1 MAKKEKIN
9 KALLAS
15 IVVDTN
21 SAQGYALVAP
31 SEVKALVDGGYIEV
45 NPNIK
50 SADGKIAA
58 RATASLLAS
67 SETAVA
73 EVVAEKASF
82 ELTDGIPPTVSKRG
96 GKKTEEYPF
105 SKMEIGQSFVVP
117 STEAYPKPWETFA
130 STVSSA
136 TRRFS
141 NPDGTSKLNR
151 KGESVPNLVPTRRFT
166 LRQIVAGQTYEG
178 LTFVESVNGARVF
191 RTA

>member
-21 SAQGYALVAP
+21 STQGYALVAP

-73 EVVAEKASF
+73 EVVVEKSSF
-82 ELTDGIPPTVSKRG
+82 ELTDGIPLIASKRG

-141 NPDGTSKLNR
+141 KPDGTTKLNR
-151 KGESVPNLVPTRRFT
+151 KGETVPNLIPTRRFT
-166 LRQIVAGQTYEG
+166 LRQIFAGQTYEG
-178 LTFVESVNGARVF
+178 STFVESVNGARVF